1 MTLMSHRI
9 FRCHQLPRLNVRAV
23 HGRYRVHRHAV
34 WICWLLVTVGTIV
47 GAASPG
53 HAWNPT
59 VGERLSGLIGEK
71 DSVAVMDDRDQ
82 LLYAKHID
90 QSRIPASTLKLLT
103 SLVAI
108 HTLGPEYRFRTDFY
122 GGGDHALK
130 VKGYGDPLLISEV
143 LSEIAGQLADRLS
156 EPVADL
162 ILDDSYFQ
170 EPLIIPGVNDSLNPY
185 DAPSGALCANF
196 NTVYYQRQNGVYVSA
211 EPQTPLLPVVMDR
224 IHRTGLDH
232 GRIVL
237 SHNKQEL
244 LLYAGQ
250 LLAYFLSEKD
260 LPVQGDIRPG
270 RVDPATDRLILAHR
284 SPFTLVQVIEKMLEF
299 SNNYVANQLLIAA
312 GARAYGP
319 PGTLD
324 KGVRLLKD
332 YLEQQ
337 MGMQGAVFEEGSG
350 ISRKNRLTARVMLLI
365 LDRFTPYRHL
375 LQQDGPVWFKTG
387 TLHGIRTRAG
397 YIEGGGDDVYRF
409 VVLLNSN
416 RHSAAR
422 IVSIIQKGLEEE

>member
-1 MTLMSHRI
+1 MTFLSHRM
-9 FRCHQLPRLNVRAV
+9 FRCHRPSRLKCPMGNR
-23 HGRYRVHRHAV
+23 RYRVPRHALMV
-34 WICWLLVTVGTIV
+34 CSFVTMVSVVLGIV
-47 GAASPG
+47 SPCL
-53 HAWNPT
+53 AWNPAFE
-59 VGERLSGLIGEK
+59 ERLSGMIGEH
-71 DSVAVMDDRDQ
+71 DSLAVMNTRHE
-82 LLYAKHID
+82 LLFAKNID
-90 QSRIPASTLKLLT
+90 QSRIPASILKLLT
-103 SLVAI
+103 SLAAI
-108 HTLGPEYRFRTDFY
+108 HTLGPEYRFPTEFY
-122 GGGDHALK
+122 GGSDRSLK

-143 LSEIAGQLADRLS
+143 LSEIAGRLADRLS
-156 EPVADL
+156 EPVTDL
-162 ILDDSYFQ
+162 LLDDSYFQ
-170 EPLIIPGVNDSLNPY
+170 EPLLIPGVTDSLNPY

-196 NTVYYQRQNGVYVSA
+196 NTVYYQRRNGVYVSA

-224 IHRTGLDH
+224 IRRTGLDH

-244 LLYAGQ
+244 LVYAGQ
-250 LLAYFLSEKD
+250 LLAHFLAENG

-270 RVDPATDRLILAHR
+270 RVDPATDRLILLHR

-332 YLEQQ
+332 YVEQQ
-337 MGMQGAVFEEGSG
+337 MGIEGGVFVEGSG
-350 ISRKNRLTARVMLLI
+350 ISRKNRLTARAMLMI
-365 LDRFTPYRHL
+365 LDRFAPYRQL
-375 LQQDGPVWFKTG
+375 LQQDGPIWFKTG

-397 YIEGGGDDVYRF
+397 YIEGGGDEIYRF

-416 RHSAAR
+416 RHSADR
-422 IVSIIQKGLEEE
+422 IVSIIQKGLE

>member
-1 MTLMSHRI
+1 MTPFSHRLC
-9 FRCHQLPRLNVRAV
+9 RWHRLPRYKSGSGNR
-23 HGRYRVHRHAV
+23 HYRVPRHAV
-34 WICWLLVTVGTIV
+34 LISCLAITVFAAF

-53 HAWNPT
+53 HAWNPA
-59 VGERLSGLIGEK
+59 VGEQVSGLIGK
-71 DSVAVMDDRDQ
+71 QDSVAVMNSRHQ
-82 LLYAKHID
+82 LLYSKNID
-90 QSRIPASTLKLLT
+90 QSRIPASILKLLT

-108 HTLGPEYRFRTDFY
+108 HTFSPEYRFRTDFY
-122 GGGDHALK
+122 GGDDHSLK

-156 EPVADL
+156 EPIADL

-170 EPLIIPGVNDSLNPY
+170 EPLLIPGVNDSLNPY

-196 NTVYYQRQNGVYVSA
+196 NTVYYQRKNGVYVSA

-224 IHRTGLDH
+224 IHRTGLNH

-244 LLYAGQ
+244 LVYAGQ
-250 LLAYFLSEKD
+250 LLAYFLAEKG
-260 LPVQGDIRPG
+260 LPIQGDIRPG
-270 RVDPATDRLILAHR
+270 RVDPATDRLILSHR

-312 GARAYGP
+312 GARVYGP

-324 KGVRLLKD
+324 KGVRLLED

-337 MGMQGAVFEEGSG
+337 MGIQGAVFTEGSG
-350 ISRKNRLTARVMLLI
+350 ISRKNRLTARDMLLI
-365 LDRFTPYRHL
+365 LDRFAPYRHL

-397 YIEGGGDDVYRF
+397 YIDGGGDEVYRF

-416 RHSAAR
+416 RHSAER
-422 IVSIIQKGLEEE
+422 IVSIIQRGLEEE